1 MQLRSREAG
10 RPLQTKKITLSCL
23 CRSLLKQYV
32 PDGVAPRPR
41 NHANNVTQIVII
53 SFTRSRHVDTTC
65 NRLLGP
71 PLKRC
76 TLKMRRAMFIFISL
90 WRPWR
95 PRDSARIFF
104 SSLALSFSA
113 APAAANP
120 LVILCSWAPRTENA
134 WWIAAAAATWFVLI
148 TACLNL

>member
-10 RPLQTKKITLSCL
+10 RPLQTKKITLPRR

-32 PDGVAPRPR
+32 PDGVAPRPP

-65 NRLLGP
+65 NRRLGP

-76 TLKMRRAMFIFISL
+76 TLKMRRARCL
-90 WRPWR
+90 
-95 PRDSARIFF
+95 F
-104 SSLALSFSA
+104 SSHYDVLDGRATLRESFSHLSLSLFLFSA

-120 LVILCSWAPRTENA
+120 HVILRWWAPRTENA
-134 WWIAAAAATWFVLI
+134 
-148 TACLNL
+148 